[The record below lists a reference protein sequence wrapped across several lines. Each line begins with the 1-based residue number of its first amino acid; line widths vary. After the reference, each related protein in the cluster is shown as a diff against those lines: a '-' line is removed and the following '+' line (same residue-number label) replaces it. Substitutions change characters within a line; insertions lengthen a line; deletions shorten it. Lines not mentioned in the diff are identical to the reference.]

1 MPDIMTE
8 SELAELRAL
17 EAAAT
22 PGPWTDDAAGYW
34 GDMPRIYG
42 DGFLIAVVGN
52 AQPERGDCWD
62 ADAKFIRAARNAIPR
77 LLATIENMRVSAQQR
92 QMQAERDLATARMA
106 LETRPCATDL
116 AAANYRAKTAERERD
131 EARVENARL
140 RVFARLSPAPKVGDD
155 DA

>member
-8 SELAELRAL
+8 AELADLRAL

-34 GDMPRIYG
+34 GDMPRIFG

-77 LLATIENMRVSAQQR
+77 LLATIENMRASR
-92 QMQAERDLATARMA
+92 ARH
-106 LETRPCATDL
+106 
-116 AAANYRAKTAERERD
+116 D
-131 EARVENARL
+131 E
-140 RVFARLSPAPKVGDD
+140 
-155 DA
+155 